1 MTASRKTWRL
11 ILDPPQDG
19 FENMARDEA
28 LLEACRRDGED
39 PRQYPVLRIYGWN
52 VPTLSLGRF
61 QDALR
66 SVDQGFCREHGIP
79 VVRRPTGGAAVL
91 HDREVTYCLVGPTG
105 EAPFRGSILDS
116 YKEIAAGIAEGL
128 SLLGLSPDLGCKSKD
143 RTTPAS
149 DIPPQCFARVGNYEI
164 TFAGKKVVGSA
175 QVRRKGAS
183 LQHGSVLL
191 DANGRLFDEA
201 TGGQREERRGWT
213 TLRELLGRRPD
224 FEEVALALARGLGS
238 GFSVDWAMGD
248 IAPTEDR
255 LAQRLRARK
264 YLNAHWT
271 ARGSSTL
278 SRI

>member
-1 MTASRKTWRL
+1 MSAGLKTWRL

-39 PRQYPVLRIYGWN
+39 RLKYPVMRIYGWN

-105 EAPFRGSILDS
+105 KAPFRGSILDS
-116 YKEIAAGIAEGL
+116 YKEIATGIAEGL
-128 SLLGLSPDLGCKSKD
+128 RLLGLSPDEGCRA
-143 RTTPAS
+143 RTDIASATPA
-149 DIPPQCFARVGNYEI
+149 QCFARVGSYEI

-183 LQHGSVLL
+183 LQHGSLLL

-224 FEEVALALARGLGS
+224 FEEVALALARGLGAA
-238 GFSVDWAMGD
+238 FSVDWEMGE
-248 IAPTEDR
+248 IVPAEDR

>member
-1 MTASRKTWRL
+1 MSHPARAWRL

-28 LLEACRRDGED
+28 LLEACRREGPAAEL
-39 PRQYPVLRIYGWN
+39 YPVLRIYGWS

-61 QDALR
+61 QDAIR
-66 SVDQGFCREHGIP
+66 SVDQGFCRDHGIP
-79 VVRRPTGGAAVL
+79 VLRRPTGGAAVL

-105 EAPFRGSILDS
+105 TAPFDGTILES
-116 YKEIAAGIAEGL
+116 YRRIGLGIAEGF
-128 SLLGLSPDLGCKSKD
+128 SLLGLGPDPGCRVAAARGPSPS
-143 RTTPAS
+143 
-149 DIPPQCFARVGNYEI
+149 QCFARAGNYEI
-164 TFAGKKVVGSA
+164 TFAGRKVVGSA

-183 LQHGSVLL
+183 LQHGSILL
-191 DANGRLFDEA
+191 DANPHLFDEA

-213 TLRELLGRRPD
+213 TLTELMGRRPG

-238 GFSVDWAMGD
+238 VFAVDWRMGES
-248 IAPTEDR
+248 APTEER
-255 LAQRLRARK
+255 IAQRLRARK

>member
-1 MTASRKTWRL
+1 MNASLKTWRL
-11 ILDPPQDG
+11 ICDPPQDG

-28 LLEACRRDGED
+28 LLEACRREGES
-39 PRQYPVLRIYGWN
+39 RLQYPVLRIYGWN

-66 SVDQGFCREHGIP
+66 SVDQGFCRDHGIP

-105 EAPFRGSILDS
+105 EPPFCGSILDS
-116 YKEIAAGIAEGL
+116 YQEIAAGIAEGL
-128 SLLGLSPDLGCKSKD
+128 SLLGLSPDPGCRARVEVGS
-143 RTTPAS
+143 TPPA
-149 DIPPQCFARVGNYEI
+149 QCFARAGSYEI

-183 LQHGSVLL
+183 LQHGSILL

-201 TGGQREERRGWT
+201 TGGQHEERRGWT

-224 FEEVALALARGLGS
+224 FEEVALALARGLGAA
-238 GFSVDWAMGD
+238 FSVNWEMGD
-248 IAPTEDR
+248 VAPLEDR

>member
-1 MTASRKTWRL
+1 MSPDPVTWRL

-28 LLEACRRDGED
+28 LLEACRREED
-39 PRQYPVLRIYGWN
+39 NSHRYPVLRIYGWN

-105 EAPFRGSILDS
+105 KAPFCGSILDS
-116 YKEIAAGIAEGL
+116 YKEIATGIAGGL
-128 SLLGLSPDLGCKSKD
+128 SLLGLIPDSGCK
-143 RTTPAS
+143 TPTPVAS
-149 DIPPQCFARVGNYEI
+149 ATPPQCFARVGSYEI

-183 LQHGSVLL
+183 LQHGSILL
-191 DANGRLFDEA
+191 DANARLFDEA

-213 TLRELLGRRPD
+213 TLRELLSRRPE
-224 FEEVALALARGLGS
+224 FEEVALALARGLGG
-238 GFSVDWAMGD
+238 GFSVAWELGD
-248 IAPTEDR
+248 ITATEER